1 VEVKK
6 QERNMP
12 EHVYPWKRFWYPRE
26 TSIELLDGGYL
37 YRPET
42 EWANR
47 FFDGNLVP
55 LEELAAIPCLILLG
69 EPGLGKS
76 RELSQQHTFAHDH
89 LSEAVLWCDFSAYQE
104 QSMLA
109 RALFD
114 HPTFQEW
121 LHGTGRLY
129 LFLDGLDEGLLSIPI
144 LARFLSAEFARY
156 RDHLA
161 RLSLRITCRTAEW
174 PAVLEDQLREL
185 WSNAN
190 VRAFRLAP
198 LRRDD
203 VRAAAR
209 THELDADRFLEEVDR
224 KAAVPL
230 ANRPITLRFLLNLYR
245 EHGTFPS
252 TQQDLYWEGCR
263 ILCQEISPSR
273 LSARFTGDFT
283 ARQRLAAAAR
293 LAYLMVFTNRSEVW
307 DSVDLADAPAGSL
320 QFYECS
326 GGTEDAD
333 GNPLPVS
340 EPLFAEACSTALF
353 SSRGPDRT
361 ECAHRP
367 YAEFLAARYLTNHQL
382 SLPQLMMLLLHAAAS
397 ERRLIPQLHETAA
410 WLATM
415 QPTVFRAI
423 METDPEV
430 LLQSDVATAGEQDRA
445 DLVAALLA
453 LEPEERLWNVN
464 MNLGQQYGKL
474 LHPGLGAQLAAVI
487 SDRALGVTRRVVS
500 IEIAEAC
507 HLQTLSSEL
516 VAFALDPSETRL
528 VREAAAQAVAQI
540 GDDASKAGLKPLAL
554 GELDDDPDD
563 ELKGHSLHAV
573 WPVHVTAEE
582 LFTALTPPKRE
593 DFIGAYHVFLFYQ
606 VVSHL
611 ELADLPVAVRWV
623 EQHPPRATMQGL
635 TGEFKPLA
643 DAIIRLALEHLDEP
657 AVLTAVAHL
666 VLSRLL
672 HSGLIFG
679 LTPAEQE
686 TARWLDNDGT
696 RHRLLEALLPLL
708 APHTSDSI
716 VWHVTRP
723 PLLLSRDLSWLIT
736 SLADATVEATQQ
748 LVARLIGR
756 LIDSDDP
763 AQVQTVLEASER
775 LPFLANEVAR
785 IFRSVALGS
794 PEAVQM
800 KQAWLERQQVEL
812 PQEPDQPQ
820 PPPPPPLL
828 EHIETH
834 LQAFEHGEYVAWSY
848 IMQRM
853 STIPNDEAPGNVKVD
868 LTASRAWQMLEEPLK
883 KRLVEAAKQCLL
895 EEGPDPQVWS
905 DLDIMHYHNFALA
918 SYQALCLVLQKEPD
932 FLATL
937 PKGTWERLVPVILTS
952 GLLLPDGPGD
962 ESNSTAH
969 RRLVVAAHRYVAAEL
984 VAGIIRLV
992 EREQRGCTSTYW
1004 NLLRSV
1010 EGAWDPVLADALL
1023 AKVGE
1028 GTLAPECSGSLLS
1041 ILLVHRWEAAK
1052 VQAEAMLALPLP
1064 TDERERQRALAAA
1077 LALVRFADDAG
1088 WSAVWP
1094 AIESDHEFGTR
1105 LIASLA
1111 YRSDWNAQQ
1120 LSEEQLADL
1129 YLWLAHRFPPAQ
1141 LPDHR
1146 TGVLGGGVDDVSTWR
1161 ERLLQQLKERGTIE
1175 ACHAL
1180 ERIVRR
1186 TEEQDRARMQ
1196 WILLEAQTLT
1206 RRQTWLPYRPANLL
1220 EVIAN
1225 SRVRLVQNAEQL
1237 LEVVIESLRRL
1248 EATFRDETPAWRDV
1262 WDRLPATPSETPTP
1276 TRRRRRRA
1284 FTYRPIDENEF
1295 SDYVKRHLQADLGS
1309 RGIIANREVVIRSDE
1324 RIDIRID
1331 AVVRH
1336 TREEIDERLSLIIEV
1351 KGSWNPELM
1360 TAMQTQLVERYL
1372 RDNHCQHGLYIV
1384 GWFNCDAW
1392 DSQDYR
1398 KRRASHLSMEEVQRL
1413 LDEQTASLS
1422 HQVRVKAMILN
1433 TTIRERAD

>member
-1 VEVKK
+1 
-6 QERNMP
+6 MP
-12 EHVYPWKRFWYPRE
+12 DHVYPWKRFWYSRE
-26 TSIELLDGGYL
+26 SAIELLDGGYL
-37 YRPET
+37 YRPEA

-47 FFDGNLVP
+47 FFGGNLIP

-76 RELSQQHTFAHDH
+76 RELSQQHIFTRDH

-104 QSMLA
+104 QSMLV

-114 HPTFQEW
+114 NATFQEW
-121 LHGTGRLY
+121 VRGTHRLY
-129 LFLDGLDEGLLSIPI
+129 LFLDGLDEGLLSIPT
-144 LARFLSAEFARY
+144 LARFLSVELVGY
-156 RDHLA
+156 RDRLA

-174 PAVLEDQLREL
+174 PSHLEDQLPEL
-185 WSNAN
+185 WGSAN
-190 VRAFRLAP
+190 VRVFRLAP

-203 VRAAAR
+203 VHAAANADG
-209 THELDADRFLEEVDR
+209 LDADRFMEEVDR

-252 TQQDLYWEGCR
+252 AQQALYEDGCR
-263 ILCQEISPSR
+263 ILCQELSPSR
-273 LSARFTGDFT
+273 RSAHFTGNFT

-307 DSVDLADAPAGSL
+307 DGIDLADTPVGSL
-320 QFYECS
+320 QLYECS
-326 GGTEDAD
+326 GGTEDTD
-333 GNPLPVS
+333 GNSLSIS
-340 EPLFAEACSTALF
+340 EKLLDEASSTALF
-353 SSRGPDRT
+353 SSRGPERR
-361 ECAHRP
+361 EWAHRT
-367 YAEFLAARYLTNHQL
+367 YAEYLAARYLANHQL
-382 SLPQLMMLLLHAAAS
+382 SLPQIMTLLLDA

-415 QPTVFRAI
+415 QPAVFRAI
-423 METDPEV
+423 IETDSEV
-430 LLQSDVATAGEQDRA
+430 LLQSDVATASEQDRA

-464 MNLGQQYGKL
+464 MNLGQQYSKL
-474 LHPGLGAQLAAVI
+474 LHSGLGAQLASVV
-487 SDRALGVTRRVVS
+487 SDRAFGATRRVVA

-507 HLQTLSSEL
+507 RLQTLSTEL
-516 VAFALDPSETRL
+516 VALALDPSETRL

-540 GDDASKAGLKPLAL
+540 GDDASKDRLKPLAL
-554 GELDDDPDD
+554 GKHDDDPDD

-593 DFIGAYHVFLFYQ
+593 DFIGAYHSFLFYQ
-606 VVSHL
+606 VVPRL

-643 DAIIRLALEHLDEP
+643 DDIIRLALEHLDEP
-657 AVLTAVAHL
+657 VVLAAIAHL
-666 VLSRLL
+666 VSSRLL
-672 HSGLIFG
+672 QSGLIFG

-686 TARWLDNDGT
+686 TARWLDNDET
-696 RHRLLEALLPLL
+696 RHSLIEALLPLI

-716 VWHVTRP
+716 IWHVAKP

-736 SLADATVEATQQ
+736 SLAEASMEATQR
-748 LVARLIGR
+748 LVARLIRR

-763 AQVQTVLEASER
+763 AQVQTVFEASER
-775 LPFLANEVAR
+775 LPFLADEVAR
-785 IFRSVALGS
+785 IFRSVVLGS
-794 PEAVQM
+794 PEAAQM
-800 KQAWLERQQVEL
+800 KRAWLERQQAEL
-812 PQEPDQPQ
+812 PQEPDQPP

-828 EHIETH
+828 DHIETH
-834 LQAFEHGEYVAWSY
+834 LQAFEDGEYVAWSY

-853 STIPNDEAPGNVKVD
+853 STMPDDVAPGNVKVD
-868 LTASRAWQMLEEPLK
+868 LTASRAWHMLGEPLK
-883 KRLVEAAKQCLL
+883 MRLVEAAKQCLL

-905 DLDIMHYHNFALA
+905 DLYTMHYHNFALA

-937 PKGTWERLVPVILTS
+937 PKEAWERLVPVILTS

-962 ESNSTAH
+962 ESNSAAH
-969 RRLVVAAHRYVAAEL
+969 RKLVVAAHRYAPAEL
-984 VAGIIRLV
+984 VAGIIHLV

-1010 EGAWDPVLADALL
+1010 EGVWDPVLAEALL
-1023 AKVGE
+1023 AKAGD

-1041 ILLVHRWEAAK
+1041 ILLIHRLEAAK
-1052 VQAEAMLALPLP
+1052 VQAEALLALPLP
-1064 TDERERQRALAAA
+1064 TDDRQRQRALAAA

-1088 WSAVWP
+1088 WSAVWS

-1129 YLWLAHRFPPAQ
+1129 FLWLAHRFPPAQ

-1146 TGVLGGGVDDVSTWR
+1146 TGVLGGGGDDVSTWR
-1161 ERLLQQLKERGTIE
+1161 EGLLQQLKERGTIE

-1180 ERIVRR
+1180 ERIVRQ
-1186 TEEQDRARMQ
+1186 TGEQDRARMQ
-1196 WILLEAQTLT
+1196 WILLESQTLA
-1206 RRQTWLPYRPANLL
+1206 RRRTWLPYRPANLL

-1225 SRVRLVQNAEQL
+1225 SRVRLVQSAEQL
-1237 LEVVIESLRRL
+1237 LAVVIESLRRL
-1248 EATFRDETPAWRDV
+1248 EAIFRDETPAWRDV
-1262 WDRLPATPSETPTP
+1262 WDRRTLTTSEMPTS

-1295 SDYVKRHLQADLGS
+1295 SDYIKRHLQADLAS

-1331 AVVRH
+1331 ALARNA
-1336 TREEIDERLSLIIEV
+1336 REEIDERLSLIIEV
-1351 KGSWNPELM
+1351 KGCWNPDLM
-1360 TAMQTQLVERYL
+1360 SAMQTQLVGRYL
-1372 RDNHCQHGLYIV
+1372 RDNHCQHGLYLI
-1384 GWFNCDAW
+1384 GWFNCSAW
-1392 DSQDYR
+1392 DRHDYR
-1398 KRRASHLSMEEVQRL
+1398 KRRAPHMTIEEAKRLFNDQAATLSQYV
-1413 LDEQTASLS
+1413 TVKSL
-1422 HQVRVKAMILN
+1422 ILN
-1433 TTIRERAD
+1433 AAVREIDA

>member
-1 VEVKK
+1 
-6 QERNMP
+6 MP

-26 TSIELLDGGYL
+26 TSIELLDEGYL

-76 RELSQQHTFAHDH
+76 RELSQQQTFTHDH

-114 HPTFQEW
+114 HLTFQEW
-121 LHGTGRLY
+121 LHGTGRLC
-129 LFLDGLDEGLLSIPI
+129 LFLDSLDEGLLSIPI

-174 PAVLEDQLREL
+174 PALLEDQLREL
-185 WSNAN
+185 WSNAS
-190 VRAFRLAP
+190 VRVFRLAP

-203 VRAAAR
+203 ARAAAR
-209 THELDADRFLEEVDR
+209 THGLDADRVLEEVDR
-224 KAAVPL
+224 KAVVPL

-245 EHGTFPS
+245 VHGTFPS
-252 TQQDLYWEGCR
+252 TQQDLYGEGCR
-263 ILCQEISPSR
+263 ILCEEVSPSR
-273 LSARFTGDFT
+273 RSARFTGNFT
-283 ARQRLAAAAR
+283 TRQRLAAAAR

-307 DSVDLADAPAGSL
+307 DGVDLADAPMGSL
-320 QFYECS
+320 QLYECS
-326 GGTEDAD
+326 GGTEDTD
-333 GNPLPVS
+333 GNPLSVS
-340 EPLFAEACSTALF
+340 ETLLGEASSTALF
-353 SSRGPDRT
+353 SSRGPDRR
-361 ECAHRP
+361 EWAHRT
-367 YAEFLAARYLTNHQL
+367 YAEFLAAHYLSNHQL
-382 SLPQLMMLLLHAAAS
+382 SLPQIMTLLLHADAS

-415 QPTVFRAI
+415 QPAVFRAI
-423 METDPEV
+423 MEIDPEV
-430 LLQSDVATAGEQDRA
+430 LLQSDVATASEQDRA
-445 DLVAALLA
+445 ALVATLLA

-474 LHPGLGAQLAAVI
+474 LHPGLGTQLAPVI
-487 SDRALGVTRRVVS
+487 GSPAHSVTRRVVA

-507 HLQTLSSEL
+507 RQQTLSPEL
-516 VAFALDPSETRL
+516 VTLALDPSETRL

-540 GDDASKAGLKPLAL
+540 GDGGSKARLKPLAL
-554 GELDDDPDD
+554 GENGDDPDD

-573 WPVHVTAEE
+573 WPAYVTAEE
-582 LFTALTPPKRE
+582 LFTALTPSKRE
-593 DFIGAYHVFLFYQ
+593 DFIGAYSSFLSYQ
-606 VVSHL
+606 VVPHL
-611 ELADLPVAVRWV
+611 ELTDLPVAIRWV

-635 TGEFKPLA
+635 TGEFKPLT

-657 AVLTAVAHL
+657 AVLAAIAHL
-666 VLSRLL
+666 VSSRLL
-672 HSGLIFG
+672 HAGLIFG

-686 TARWLDNDGT
+686 TARWLDNDET
-696 RHRLLEALLPLL
+696 RHRLLEAVIPLL
-708 APHTSDSI
+708 APHTSDSL
-716 VWHVTRP
+716 VWLVARP
-723 PLLLSRDLSWLIT
+723 PLLLPRDLSWLIA
-736 SLADATVEATQQ
+736 SLAEVSVEATQQ

-763 AQVQTVLEASER
+763 AQVQTVLEVSER
-775 LPFLANEVAR
+775 LSFLADEVTR
-785 IFRSVALGS
+785 IFRPVALDS
-794 PEAVQM
+794 PEAAQM
-800 KQAWLERQQVEL
+800 KRAWLERQQAEL
-812 PQEPDQPQ
+812 PLEPDQPQ
-820 PPPPPPLL
+820 PPSPPPLL

-834 LQAFEHGEYVAWSY
+834 LQAFEQGEYVAWSY
-848 IMQRM
+848 IMQRI
-853 STIPNDEAPGNVKVD
+853 STMPDDVAPGNVKVD
-868 LTASRAWQMLEEPLK
+868 LTASRAWHMLEDPLK
-883 KRLVEAAKQCLL
+883 MRLVEAAKQYLL
-895 EEGPDPQVWS
+895 EVGPDPQVWS
-905 DLDIMHYHNFALA
+905 DLDMMHYHTFALA

-932 FLATL
+932 FLATP
-937 PKGTWERLVPVILTS
+937 PKETWERLVPAILTS

-969 RRLVVAAHRYVAAEL
+969 RRLVAAAHRHAPAEF

-992 EREQRGCTSTYW
+992 EREQWSCTSTYW

-1010 EGAWDPVLADALL
+1010 EESWDLILADALL
-1023 AKVGE
+1023 AKVGD

-1041 ILLVHRWEAAK
+1041 ILLIHRVEAAK
-1052 VQAEAMLALPLP
+1052 GQAEALLALPLP
-1064 TDERERQRALAAA
+1064 TDDHQRQRALAAA

-1094 AIESDHEFGTR
+1094 AIESDNEFGAR

-1120 LSEEQLADL
+1120 LSEGQLADL

-1141 LPDHR
+1141 LPDQR

-1180 ERIVRR
+1180 ERIVHQ
-1186 TEEQDRARMQ
+1186 TGEQDRARMQ
-1196 WILLEAQTLT
+1196 WILLEAQTLA
-1206 RRQTWLPYRPANLL
+1206 RRQRWLPYSPANLL
-1220 EVIAN
+1220 KLISD
-1225 SRVRLVQNAEQL
+1225 SRVRLVKSAEQL
-1237 LEVVIESLRRL
+1237 LDVVIESLRRL
-1248 EATFRDETPAWRDV
+1248 EATFHDETPAWRDV
-1262 WDRLPATPSETPTP
+1262 WDRLPLPSSETPTS
-1276 TRRRRRRA
+1276 TRRRGRRT
-1284 FTYRPIDENEF
+1284 FTYRPIGENEF

-1331 AVVRH
+1331 AVAH
-1336 TREEIDERLSLIIEV
+1336 NTREEIDERLSLIIEV
-1351 KGSWNPELM
+1351 KGNWNTELM
-1360 TAMQTQLVERYL
+1360 TAMQTQLVDRYL
-1372 RDNHCQHGLYIV
+1372 RDNHCQHGLYLV
-1384 GWFNCDAW
+1384 GWFNCGAW
-1392 DSQDYR
+1392 DSRDGR
-1398 KRRASHLSMEEVQRL
+1398 KRRAPRMSMEEVQRL
-1413 LDEQTASLS
+1413 LDEQAVSLS
-1422 HQVRVKAMILN
+1422 PQVTVKAMILN
-1433 TTIRERAD
+1433 AAIRERAG